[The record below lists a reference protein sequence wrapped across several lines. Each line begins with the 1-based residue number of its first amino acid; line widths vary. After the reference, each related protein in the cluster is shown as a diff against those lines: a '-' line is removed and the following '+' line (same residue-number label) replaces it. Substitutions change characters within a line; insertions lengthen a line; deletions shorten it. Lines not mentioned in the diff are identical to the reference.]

1 MSLKEARSNPRF
13 CDISDKMKAFAAMGS
28 DSPAIINSVKN
39 RGYQVVSV
47 PRFSLLSF
55 PVSRHADMV
64 FSLIGKTVF
73 SSVSYASEACEL
85 FDALRGAGYTVVLDN
100 ATDFASYPQE
110 ARFNVLFCGGKLFG
124 NLRAVSSEVLAFAE
138 KCDIP
143 FVHVNQGY
151 AACNS
156 AVCGKGIITSDP
168 SIYTALMK
176 NGVPCL
182 RISSGSIL
190 LDGYDHGFIGGA
202 SGYSAF
208 DNTLYFCG
216 DVSTH
221 PDNAAIVDFAGEMGV
236 KTVSLSGGP
245 LIDIGGI
252 AFF

>member
-1 MSLKEARSNPRF
+1 
-13 CDISDKMKAFAAMGS
+13 MGS
-28 DSPAIINSVKN
+28 DSPEIINSLKN

-64 FSLIGKTVF
+64 ISRIGKTVF
-73 SSVSYASEACEL
+73 SNVSYAKEACEL
-85 FDALRGAGYTVVLDN
+85 FDTMRGAGYAVVLDN

-124 NLRAVSSEVLAFAE
+124 NRRAVSSEILAFAE
-138 KCDIP
+138 ISDIP

-168 SIYTALMK
+168 SIYTALTK

-182 RISSGSIL
+182 RISSGSIV
-190 LDGYDHGFIGGA
+190 LDGYGHGFIGGA
-202 SGYSAF
+202 SGYSPF
-208 DNTLYFCG
+208 DNTLHFSG
-216 DVSTH
+216 DVATH
-221 PDNAAIVDFAGEMGV
+221 PDHTAIFDFARAMNVEIA
-236 KTVSLSGGP
+236 SLCDGP
-245 LIDIGGI
+245 LVDIGGI
-252 AFF
+252 VFF